1 MTNEKSLIAKVK
13 CLSITHL
20 PNLFPKLKLKHPMKT
35 NTFLAATL
43 AIVVSLSASAQTV
56 DEIIDKHVAALGGL
70 DKLSAVKSVYT
81 ERSLSVQGMEIPSK
95 STILVG
101 KAMRTESSVM
111 GNSMIQVVD
120 GTTGWMVRPAMM
132 GGTGDPE
139 DMPAD
144 QIKQQLGQLDPFGPL
159 VRYKDKGNKVELVGK
174 EKVDGKDAYH
184 LKVTTKEGQ
193 TVDEFLDANT
203 YLISKVSMMM
213 NGQAGD
219 ISFSNYKDVDG
230 IKFPNTMEMVSGQA
244 GNITFTTEKVTV
256 NGSVDESIFKKP
268 AK

>member
-1 MTNEKSLIAKVK
+1 
-13 CLSITHL
+13 
-20 PNLFPKLKLKHPMKT
+20 MKT
-35 NTFLAATL
+35 NTFLAAAM
-43 AIVVSLSASAQTV
+43 AIVLSISASAQTV
-56 DEIIDKHVAALGGL
+56 DEIVDKHIAALGGM
-70 DKLSAVKSVYT
+70 DKIAAVKTVYA

-101 KAMRTESSVM
+101 KAMRSESSVM

-120 GTTGWMVRPAMM
+120 GTTGWMIRPAMM

-159 VRYKDKGNKVELVGK
+159 VNYKDKGNKVELVGK

-184 LKVTTKEGQ
+184 LKVTTKDGQ
-193 TVDEFLDANT
+193 TVEDFLDANT
-203 YLISKVSMMM
+203 YLISKVSMMV
-213 NGQAGD
+213 NGQPGE

-230 IKFPNTMEMVSGQA
+230 VKFPNTMEMASPQA

-256 NGSVDESIFKKP
+256 NGKVDEAIFKKP